1 MSGYP
6 YARGSSS
13 LFFRSLELGRRAE
26 RFGSHVIS
34 RRSLIRAGLLV
45 ATGSAWEPWASAG
58 MHVRNEQNSGGDGDE
73 SWTID
78 NGIVSRTVRFD
89 PGAGL
94 VTQRFSDLSIGAAFI
109 VPATTQGRMGQEFS
123 FLCNGRH
130 CAGNSL
136 EFELVDAAQATFGN
150 GSSLTVRLRHKS
162 LGLEVSAVY
171 RVYSGHPA
179 VRKHLA
185 LRNIGGESLKIS
197 HLNIESIAITLGPE
211 NQTTLLTQY
220 GTIPRE
226 IFYTGRSEDAGLL
239 LANGTTNVGMA
250 ILSEVPGYMKRTEIG
265 GWDDAE
271 RVRIGVLYDTD
282 LMPFERTLAKGEQFV
297 TADASLLSFRS
308 GDGFHDPHWVIPT
321 YTAQVLVRRVDAE
334 GPPWIYNTWEP
345 FERGINHSTAMEL
358 IDVAGSMGFDFF
370 TIDDGWQQDY
380 GDNAVN
386 LVSFP
391 HGLKPIQDAVEA
403 AGMRLGLWIPVAAIA
418 TSSPEFRSHR
428 EWAATD
434 REGKLKT
441 TTTMA
446 GEMTVMCMASPFRD
460 AAANRIIDAI
470 DRFRLAYVKLDLTT
484 IFNAY
489 GEAPGCW
496 TKGHFHANWAESL
509 NMIYEGIAQMTS
521 RIYQRHPEVLLDLTF
536 ELWGQKHVIDAGLLA
551 AGDLD
556 WMSNVDDRKPHSAGP
571 IQARQ
576 LLYQRAASMPVESML
591 IGNIHAEL
599 PSIQESFAT
608 AIGSAPLLL
617 GDLRKLSADD
627 RRWYRE
633 KISWFKKLR
642 RAAKI
647 SESFFPL
654 GSWLQPS
661 PAAWD
666 GFARLARSGR
676 GVIVIFRN
684 QSHESVVTVRLPM
697 KPPGELSLRS
707 VMTGDDLGTFGDKD
721 WVRGVPIGLSDSK
734 FVEVLE
740 VAPVST

>member
-1 MSGYP
+1 
-6 YARGSSS
+6 
-13 LFFRSLELGRRAE
+13 
-26 RFGSHVIS
+26 VIS
-34 RRSLIRAGLLV
+34 RRSLIRDGLLV
-45 ATGSAWEPWASAG
+45 ATGSAWGTWAGISA
-58 MHVRNEQNSGGDGDE
+58 RSEQPIGTDGDE

-89 PGAGL
+89 PAAGL
-94 VTQRFSDLSIGAAFI
+94 VTERFSDLSIGAPFI
-109 VPATTQGRMGQEFS
+109 VPATTQSSRGEEFS
-123 FLCNGRH
+123 FLCNGRQ
-130 CAGNSL
+130 CAGSSL
-136 EFELVDAAQATFGN
+136 DFALAAVAKATFEN

-162 LGLEVSAVY
+162 LDLEVSAVY
-171 RVYSGHPA
+171 RVYIGHPA
-179 VRKHLA
+179 VRKHLV
-185 LRNIGGESLKIS
+185 LRNVGGENLKIS

-239 LANGTTNVGMA
+239 LADGVTNVGMA

-282 LMPFERTLAKGEQFV
+282 LMPFERTLAKGEEFA
-297 TADASLLSFRS
+297 TAAATLLSFRS

-345 FERGINHSTAMEL
+345 FQRGINHTIAMEL
-358 IDVAGSMGFDFF
+358 LDVAGSMGFDIF

-386 LVSFP
+386 PASFP
-391 HGLKPIQDAVEA
+391 NGLKPIQDAVES

-418 TSSPEFRSHR
+418 TSSPDSRSHP

-434 REGKLKT
+434 REGKPKT
-441 TTTMA
+441 TSTMA
-446 GEMTVMCMASPFRD
+446 GEMSVMCMASAFRD
-460 AAANRIIDAI
+460 AAASRIIDAI
-470 DRFRLAYVKLDLTT
+470 DRFHLAYVKLDLTT
-484 IFNAY
+484 VFNAY

-496 TKGHFHANWAESL
+496 AKGHFHANWAESL
-509 NMIYEGIAQMTS
+509 NMIYEGIAQMTA
-521 RIYQRHPEVLLDLTF
+521 RIYQKHPEVLLDLTF

-576 LLYQRAASMPVESML
+576 LLYQRAASMPVEAML

-599 PSIQESFAT
+599 PTIQESFAT
-608 AIGSAPLLL
+608 ATGSAPLLL
-617 GDLRKLSADD
+617 GDLRKLSAGD
-627 RRWYRE
+627 RIWYRE
-633 KISWFKKLR
+633 KIRWFKKLR

-647 SESFFPL
+647 SQSFFPL

-661 PAAWD
+661 PKAWD
-666 GFARLARSGR
+666 GFARLARSGH
-676 GVIVIFRN
+676 GIIVIFRN
-684 QSHESVVTVRLPM
+684 QSVESVVTVRLPLM
-697 KPPGELSLRS
+697 PPGKLSLRS
-707 VMTGDDLGTFGDKD
+707 VMTGEHLGIFGDQD
-721 WVRGVPIGLSDSK
+721 WVRGVPIGLSDPKS
-734 FVEVLE
+734 VEVLE
-740 VAPVST
+740 VAPVKA

>member
-1 MSGYP
+1 VE
-6 YARGSSS
+6 AK
-13 LFFRSLELGRRAE
+13 
-26 RFGSHVIS
+26 
-34 RRSLIRAGLLV
+34 
-45 ATGSAWEPWASAG
+45 
-58 MHVRNEQNSGGDGDE
+58 
-73 SWTID
+73 
-78 NGIVSRTVRFD
+78 
-89 PGAGL
+89 
-94 VTQRFSDLSIGAAFI
+94 
-109 VPATTQGRMGQEFS
+109 
-123 FLCNGRH
+123 
-130 CAGNSL
+130 
-136 EFELVDAAQATFGN
+136 QAKTEN

-162 LGLEVSAVY
+162 FPLQVSAVY
-171 RVYSGHPA
+171 RVYSNHPA
-179 VRKHLA
+179 VRKHLV
-185 LRNIGGESLKIS
+185 LRNTGGETLRIS

-220 GTIPRE
+220 GTLPRE

-239 LANGTTNVGMA
+239 LANGATGVGMA

-265 GWDDAE
+265 GWDDPE

-282 LMPFERTLAKGEQFV
+282 LMPFERTLAKGEEFV
-297 TADASLLSFRS
+297 TAAASLLSFRN
-308 GDGFHDPHWVIPT
+308 GNGFHDPHWVIPT
-321 YTAQVLVRRVDAE
+321 YSAQVLVRRVDTQ
-334 GPPWIYNTWEP
+334 GPPWVYNTWEP
-345 FERGINHSTAMEL
+345 FERGINHATAMEL
-358 IDVAGSMGFDFF
+358 IDVAGSMGFDIF

-380 GDNAVN
+380 GDNAVD

-391 HGLKPIQDAVEA
+391 HGLKPIQGAVEA

-418 TSSPEFRSHR
+418 TSSPEFRSHP

-441 TTTMA
+441 TSTMA
-446 GEMTVMCMASPFRD
+446 GEMAVMCMASPFRD
-460 AAANRIIDAI
+460 AAASRIIDAI
-470 DRFRLAYVKLDLTT
+470 DRFHLAYVKLDLTT

-496 TKGHFHANWAESL
+496 SKGHFHTNWAESL

-521 RIYQRHPEVLLDLTF
+521 RIYQQHPEVLLDLTF

-556 WMSNVDDRKPHSAGP
+556 WMSNVDDRDPHSAGP
-571 IQARQ
+571 LQARQ

-599 PSIQESFAT
+599 PTIQESFAT
-608 AIGSAPLLL
+608 AMGSAPLLL

-627 RRWYRE
+627 RSWYRA

-642 RAAKI
+642 RGAKI

-666 GFARLARSGR
+666 GFARLARSGH

-684 QSHESVVTVRLPM
+684 QSHESIVTVRLPLM
-697 KPPGELSLRS
+697 PPGKLSLRS
-707 VMTGDDLGTFGDKD
+707 VMTGEDLGIFGDQD
-721 WVRGVPIGLSDSK
+721 WVPGVPIGLSDSK
-734 FVEVLE
+734 FVEILE
-740 VAPVST
+740 VAPVKT